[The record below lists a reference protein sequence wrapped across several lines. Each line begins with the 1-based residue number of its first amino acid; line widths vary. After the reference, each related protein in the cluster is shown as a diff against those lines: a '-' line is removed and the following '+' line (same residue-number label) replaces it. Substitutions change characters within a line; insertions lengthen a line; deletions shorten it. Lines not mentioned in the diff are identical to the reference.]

1 MRAPIR
7 RIVVPSRSRS
17 RALGAGMLALLLL
30 LALGG
35 LVSSGAVVARAASAA
50 APARDTPPVGPQAT
64 GPVYYKCKM
73 NPPDYVAATLPPNGV
88 PWFEPSGQT
97 CEAFGGGPLGIG
109 SATDSLCD
117 GVSPIGND
125 CLPGL
130 HFFLWSLD
138 EVLAYE
144 VCAVLPTASRIL
156 VATPNLTNLADTS
169 GSMVGGG
176 KGADAPLGCDPV
188 IAGAPPAGTG
198 GVIPDP
204 VVNDMTKIQ
213 GAISGIAMDLLF
225 AFAVLAIIRAVLV
238 NIGSGD
244 LFSVGSGVY
253 RAIMG
258 LIFLN
263 ILPTL
268 LNLWFG
274 GLDLVSAKL
283 IVAVQAS
290 FFPTSGTSSWLA
302 NNLNLPYYTDRGYT
316 WPYYSQGAPWLA
328 AQDTAFCAVFLVL
341 LVLLLVIIGYSIL
354 LRLTGL
360 FTLVALFIVAPLC
373 VVTWISHEFGG
384 IARWWFSSFVS
395 YSLWGIAYGI
405 VLATLGVVL
414 KSQDLFVG
422 TSGLAPGSLGAE
434 LVLLLVALGG
444 LLTLSRVPEI
454 MDGVL
459 GGIGSAAGGV
469 AGMRAGVGA
478 VAKVFSGR

>member
-1 MRAPIR
+1 MRLPVR
-7 RIVVPSRSRS
+7 RNVDRP
-17 RALGAGMLALLLL
+17 RACGRPLGAGILALLLL
-30 LALGG
+30 MVLGGG
-35 LVSSGAVVARAASAA
+35 LVSSGPRAAHA
-50 APARDTPPVGPQAT
+50 APSGASSRGAPPPPPQPTAT
-64 GPVYYKCKM
+64 GPDASCAM
-73 NPPDYVAATLPPNGV
+73 PAPTNSPTLPPEGV

-97 CEAFGGGPLGIG
+97 CVSFGGIGGIG
-109 SATDSLCD
+109 AATDPLCD

-176 KGADAPLGCDPV
+176 KGANAPLGCDPV
-188 IAGAPPAGTG
+188 IAGAPPPGTG
-198 GVIPDP
+198 GAIPP
-204 VVNDMTKIQ
+204 LVVNDMTTIQ
-213 GAISGIAMDLLF
+213 GTISGIAMDLLF

-290 FFPTSGTSSWLA
+290 FFPTSGANSWLMDGT
-302 NNLNLPYYTDRGYT
+302 NLPYYTDRGKT
-316 WPYYSQGAPWLA
+316 WPYYSHGAPWLA

-405 VLATLGVVL
+405 VLATLGIVL
-414 KSQDLFVG
+414 KSQDLFIG

-434 LVLLLVALGG
+434 LVLLLVALAG